1 VNKETSQAIRELHV
15 VSYNLLIIK
24 EDMVDHIERLKYLL
38 DVRKTLT
45 EAFGDQIEEGVDV
58 SHSLS
63 FLLSETQ
70 IRRRWVQSYADRIGI
85 QINLFYNLS
94 AQRDNKTN
102 LRIADFTSKIATETQ
117 KDSSSMIT
125 YAYYLSISPSQV
137 S

>member
-1 VNKETSQAIRELHV
+1 MSKETSQAIRELHV

-45 EAFGDQIEEGVDV
+45 ETFGDKVDDGVDV
-58 SHSLS
+58 SHTLL

-70 IRRRWVQSYADRIGI
+70 IRKRWVQNYADRIGI

-94 AQRDNKTN
+94 AQRDSKTN
-102 LRIADFTSKIATETQ
+102 LRIADFTSKISTETQ

-125 YAYYLSISPSQV
+125 YVARFEISTQV
-137 S
+137 